1 MPGLGDEFR
10 AAREARH
17 LALADVS
24 DQIHIRSVYL
34 QSIEEEDWAA
44 IAAPVYVRGF
54 IRTYARFLG
63 MDPEGAVEAYNA
75 DMEDAEREADGPVR
89 VAPARSRGPSIWIW
103 LAAAAAVVLLCF
115 VGYSYYQLQTT
126 GAAASPAPAEDLG
139 GSAAP
144 ASPEGSPEASGSEA
158 PGAAAVASP
167 ESTTGDLVSTPGPSP
182 SASPL
187 VAATLEVNVT
197 DRAWVRVD
205 VDGRRQM
212 EGIYPAGTIK
222 SFRGKTA
229 YIRTGNAG
237 GVTLVVDGK
246 SLGKMGPSGAV
257 VEKTYTLGEE

>member
-89 VAPARSRGPSIWIW
+89 VAPARRRGPSIWIW
-103 LAAAAAVVLLCF
+103 LAAAAALVLLCF
-115 VGYSYYQLQTT
+115 VGYSYYQLQTSGTAATAVPT
-126 GAAASPAPAEDLG
+126 GDLAASAPPA
-139 GSAAP
+139 
-144 ASPEGSPEASGSEA
+144 SPEASGSEA
-158 PGAAAVASP
+158 PAAAAIASP

-182 SASPL
+182 SASP
-187 VAATLEVNVT
+187 VAAATLEVEVT

-212 EGIYPAGTIK
+212 EGIYPPGTTK
-222 SFRGKTA
+222 SFQGKSA

-237 GVTLVVDGK
+237 GVALVVDGK
-246 SLGKMGPSGAV
+246 SLGKMGRSGAV